1 MKQTLEQ
8 EKGVI
13 KFRMTN
19 LVASPA
25 KMALKLQE
33 LEERLEQMEKELQSL
48 KVKNGKKT
56 KKND

>member
-1 MKQTLEQ
+1 MA
-8 EKGVI
+8 
-13 KFRMTN
+13 N

-25 KMALKLQE
+25 QMALKLRE
-33 LEERLEQMEKELQSL
+33 VEERLEKAEKELQTL